1 MGYLI
6 RAAREADYEGLC
18 EVFAEVDALHRSSE
32 PRVFREVAGPP
43 RTREFVS
50 GLALGTSSALF
61 VAECA
66 ERVVGLVQVRVVSEA
81 PDVPMLAPRRYAV
94 VGDLVVREDT
104 RRQGIGRALLDR
116 AHTWAASRGAADVEL
131 TVWEFNREARAFY
144 ESLGYT
150 TARRRMWRPL
160 DQSPG
165 AP

>member
-1 MGYLI
+1 MDCQI
-6 RAAREADYEGLC
+6 REARASDYEGLC
-18 EVFAEVDALHRSSE
+18 EVFAEVDALHRRSE

-43 RTREFVS
+43 RSREFVS
-50 GLALGTSSALF
+50 GLAVGTSSALF

-66 ERVVGLVQVRVVSEA
+66 ECVVGLVQVEVVSEA
-81 PDVPMLAPRRYAV
+81 PGVPLLAPRRYAV
-94 VGDLVVREDT
+94 VGDLAVRQNT

-116 AHTWAASRGAADVEL
+116 AHTWAASRGATDVEL

-160 DQSPG
+160 DRPPDQP
-165 AP
+165 